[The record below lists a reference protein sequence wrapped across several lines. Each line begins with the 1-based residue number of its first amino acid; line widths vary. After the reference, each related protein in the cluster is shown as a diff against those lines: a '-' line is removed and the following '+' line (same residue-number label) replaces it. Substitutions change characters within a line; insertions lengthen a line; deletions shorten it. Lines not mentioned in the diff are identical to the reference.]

1 MVKNKVGSVVVVDF
15 DGKPVGIVTE
25 RDILK
30 KVTAS
35 NKPPREIA
43 VQDIMSYSVVT
54 IKTYDSIET
63 AAAAAAV
70 MAKNKIKRLVVL
82 EQDGYLKGMLSV
94 TDIAKKLARILAND
108 YKRYGHLKTI
118 LDFQL
123 TKFCCMHSLQVS
135 Q

>member
-1 MVKNKVGSVVVVDF
+1 MVKNKVGYVVVVDF

-35 NKPPREIA
+35 NKPPREICSSCHT
-43 VQDIMSYSVVT
+43 QWLT

-63 AAAAAAV
+63 AAAAV
-70 MAKNKIKRLVVL
+70 IAKNKIKRLVVL
-82 EQDGYLKGMLSV
+82 EQGEYLKGMLSV

-108 YKRYGHLKTI
+108 YKHYGHLKTI
-118 LDFQL
+118 LDF
-123 TKFCCMHSLQVS
+123 
-135 Q
+135 